1 MSRRGGIPAVH
12 GREEVKPPPPSRSYY
27 YPPTVFG
34 PLDRVDQLER
44 DEATGKVRECG
55 WCSTFT
61 RGERHDCPNAPEGTQ
76 R

>member
-1 MSRRGGIPAVH
+1 MSAPTFDRPLTRDE
-12 GREEVKPPPPSRSYY
+12 REYITL
-27 YPPTVFG
+27 PTVFG

>member
-1 MSRRGGIPAVH
+1 MTD
-12 GREEVKPPPPSRSYY
+12 SYY

-55 WCSTFT
+55 WCSTYVTT

>member
-1 MSRRGGIPAVH
+1 MTD
-12 GREEVKPPPPSRSYY
+12 SYY

-34 PLDRVDQLER
+34 PLDRVAQLER

>member
-1 MSRRGGIPAVH
+1 MPGEYNYPAFRAVTD
-12 GREEVKPPPPSRSYY
+12 SYY

-55 WCSTFT
+55 WCSTYVT